1 MVSVTLNRTENFRFE
16 AKNSLGKMAILDG
29 PAKIGGSD
37 NGIRPME
44 MILMGLAG
52 CSSFDILSI
61 LEKTRQK
68 PENFEVQVEGTRS
81 EDIPAVY
88 TSIHMHFVVSGDV
101 QSKQLD
107 KAISLSVEKYC
118 SVARMLQKE
127 VDITFSSEI
136 TQE

>member
-1 MVSVTLNRTENFRFE
+1 
-16 AKNSLGKMAILDG
+16 MAILDG